1 MGGEQHSTSEILVQ
15 FENRAD
21 MAQMFEDRMRRD
33 YSKESLPERSEV
45 DTSLLKTFLLEAHL
59 SESATLAKA
68 HQLARRVFN
77 SAALGGQAD
86 VVVTKLDDPSL
97 IGVHA
102 ETSLGSVDLCL
113 DVANPRFWIAHSISG
128 SAAVDRLVRK
138 AVRSGPQLDRAW
150 LPIQMLEHL
159 ATLGRFRALS
169 LDFDRRAIKD
179 VDFELPDAPV
189 AYLKMQLAGNRSAEV
204 LKLLRDKG
212 AYASETALSKVKVKY
227 WENADFP
234 ELFSVDEVKFDGR
247 IAVRGLSFD
256 SHIDF
261 VTRAYDS
268 YQGKLR
274 HFEEQ
279 FSIRTVE
286 EHGCVRIDGSPI
298 LFRFERFIRDL
309 PAFCESL
316 FASKEPFRLWGVP
329 VPTGVNS
336 FRVRG
341 VDLHVGCAINFEI
354 TPEWI
359 RVYLPAGGCG
369 NTVLRLF
376 TNLQHHY
383 DSMISAHDEDGNDL
397 FQF

>member
-1 MGGEQHSTSEILVQ
+1 
-15 FENRAD
+15 
-21 MAQMFEDRMRRD
+21 MRRD
-33 YSKESLPERSEV
+33 YSKESQPERSEV

-59 SESATLAKA
+59 SEAASLAKA
-68 HQLARRVFN
+68 HQLALRVF
-77 SAALGGQAD
+77 SSETMGGDAK
-86 VVVTKLDDPSL
+86 VTVKKLDDPSL
-97 IGVHA
+97 IDVRA
-102 ETSLGSVDLCL
+102 DTNLGRVDLCL

-138 AVRSGPQLDRAW
+138 AVRSGPKLDRAW

-159 ATLGRFRALS
+159 TTLGRFRALS
-169 LDFDRRAIKD
+169 LDFDRRSIKD

-189 AYLKMQLAGNRSAEV
+189 AYLKMQLAGNQSAEV
-204 LKLLRDKG
+204 LKLLRERG
-212 AYASETALSKVKVKY
+212 AYGSETALSKVKIKY
-227 WENADFP
+227 WENPDLP
-234 ELFSVDEVKFDGR
+234 EFFSVDEVKFDGR

-268 YQGKLR
+268 YQAKLR
-274 HFEEQ
+274 HFEDH
-279 FSIRTVE
+279 FAIRGIE
-286 EHGCVRIDGSPI
+286 ESGCLRIEGSPI
-298 LFRFERFIRDL
+298 LFRFERSIRDL
-309 PAFCESL
+309 SAFCESI

-341 VDLHVGCAINFEI
+341 VDLHVGCAMNFEV
-354 TPEWI
+354 TPEWM

-383 DSMISAHDEDGNDL
+383 DSMVSAHDEDGHDL